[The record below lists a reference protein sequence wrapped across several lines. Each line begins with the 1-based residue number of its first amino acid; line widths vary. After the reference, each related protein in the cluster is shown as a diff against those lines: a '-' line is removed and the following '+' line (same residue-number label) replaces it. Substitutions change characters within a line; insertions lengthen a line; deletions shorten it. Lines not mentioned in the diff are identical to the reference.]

1 MESENTPMAKK
12 SKRLFIVSNRL
23 PVDIKL
29 EDENIQLE
37 PSVGGLA
44 TGMKS
49 VYKEYDSTWIGWP
62 GFAEEEVS
70 PERKDIINSM
80 LAKEKC
86 AAVYL
91 NNEEIE
97 QYYYGFTNETVW
109 PLFHYFTQYTQH
121 NQDQWEWFYK
131 VNQKFADKVV
141 EELQAGDT
149 VWIHDYHLM
158 LAPQMIREK
167 MPDVT
172 IGYFLHIPF
181 PSYEVFRILP
191 WREEILEGILGSDL
205 IGFHTYDYERHFLS
219 CVRRL
224 LGYDVDFNKITL
236 ENRIAKVDAFPMGID
251 YERFS
256 SCAIDLQSRLTKDR
270 SKLQQEIDKYF
281 LTAPHRK
288 LVLSIDRLDYT
299 KGIPNRIIAYER
311 FLEKYPEYVEK
322 VSLIML
328 TVPSRTNVEQYKQ
341 LKSEVDELVG
351 RVNGRFGAINWTPIW
366 YFYRSMPFENLI
378 ELYSSSEI
386 ALLTPIRD
394 GMNLVA
400 KEYIASKTNQKG
412 VLILSEMAGA
422 AKEMGEAIIIN
433 PENIEETA
441 DAIKEAY
448 DMDEDE
454 QKSANRILQSR
465 LKRYNVQKWAQ
476 DFVEGMAKV
485 ELLNK
490 TTIAQ
495 RLNIKLKSMIK
506 AKYDS
511 AKKRYVFLDYDGT
524 LVGFKKNPLDAKPDK
539 TLYELL
545 DSISESNNTELILI
559 SGRDKETFE
568 KWFGDRK
575 YTLIAEHGLWLK
587 EYNKD
592 WVLRSN
598 ADDAWKEDIR
608 PILEFYVDRTPGTF
622 IEEKNFSLVWHYR
635 KSDPELG
642 AMRARELKD
651 ELTSFIA
658 NHNLEILEGNKVIEV
673 KVSGI
678 NKGIAAESRLLNKAA
693 DYVMA
698 IGDDWTDE
706 YMFEYLP
713 ETAISIKVGN
723 ASNTKAKY
731 TLKNHLEVRD
741 FLENFS

>member
-1 MESENTPMAKK
+1 M
-12 SKRLFIVSNRL
+12 KRLIIVSNRL
-23 PVDIKL
+23 PVDVKL
-29 EDENIQLE
+29 SDEGIAVS

-49 VYKEYDSTWIGWP
+49 VYKNYQSTWIGWP
-62 GFAEEEVS
+62 GFAQEDVS
-70 PERKDIINSM
+70 EQQIKTVES
-80 LAKEKC
+80 LLKKEKC
-86 AAVYL
+86 KPVYL
-91 NNEEIE
+91 QSEEIQ
-97 QYYYGFTNETVW
+97 QYYHGFTNETVW
-109 PLFHYFTQYTQH
+109 PLFHYFTQYTH
-121 NQDQWEWFYK
+121 HDGEQWEWFVK
-131 VNQKFADKVV
+131 VNRKFADKVI
-141 EELQAGDT
+141 EDLQPGDT
-149 VWIHDYHLM
+149 IWIHDYHLM
-158 LAPQMIREK
+158 LLPEMIREEFA
-167 MPDVT
+167 DVT
-172 IGYFLHIPF
+172 IGFFLHIPF

-191 WREEILEGILGSDL
+191 WREKILNGMLGADL

-224 LGYDVDFNKITL
+224 LGHDVDFNKITL

-251 YERFS
+251 YDRFNT
-256 SCAIDLQSRLTKDR
+256 CAVNLQSKLTKDR
-270 SKLQQEIDKYF
+270 SKLQQEIDRYF
-281 LTAPHRK
+281 LKQSERK
-288 LVLSIDRLDYT
+288 LILSIDRLDYT
-299 KGIPNRIIAYER
+299 KGIPNRIKAYER
-311 FLEKYPEYVEK
+311 FLEKYPEYIEK

-328 TVPSRTNVEQYKQ
+328 TVPSRTTVDQYKQ

-366 YFYRSMPFENLI
+366 YFYRSMPFENLV

-386 ALLTPIRD
+386 ALLTPLRD

-422 AKEMGEAIIIN
+422 SKEMGEAIIIN

-441 DAIKEAY
+441 DAIKNAY
-448 DMDEDE
+448 ELPE
-454 QKSANRILQSR
+454 SQQKESNRILQAR

-476 DFVEGMAKV
+476 DFIQSLSKV
-485 ELLNK
+485 ELLNE
-490 TTIAQ
+490 TTVAQ
-495 RLNIKLKSMIK
+495 RLSLKLQETIASQYEE
-506 AKYDS
+506 AG
-511 AKKRYVFLDYDGT
+511 KRFIFLDYDGT
-524 LVGFKKNPLDAKPDK
+524 LVGFKKNPKDASPDNA
-539 TLYELL
+539 LFDLL
-545 DSISESNNTELILI
+545 DNLSSKKETELVLI

-568 KWFGDRK
+568 EWFGDK
-575 YTLIAEHGLWLK
+575 NYVLIAEHGLWLK
-587 EYNKD
+587 IPGEN
-592 WVLRSN
+592 WELRTN
-598 ADDAWKEDIR
+598 ADAAWKEDIR
-608 PILEFYVDRTPGTF
+608 PILDFYVDRTPGTF

-678 NKGIAAESRLLNKAA
+678 NKGVAAEDRLLNKTH
-693 DYVMA
+693 DFILA

-713 ETAISIKVGN
+713 EQCLTIKVGN

-731 TLKNHLEVRD
+731 TLKNHMEVRS
-741 FLENFS
+741 FLSLLE

>member
-1 MESENTPMAKK
+1 MENQDTTMDKNL
-12 SKRLFIVSNRL
+12 KRLIIVSNRL
-23 PVDIKL
+23 PVDINL
-29 EDENIQLE
+29 EDKDIKLK

-70 PERKDIINSM
+70 KSRKDKINSM
-80 LAKEKC
+80 LDDEKC
-86 AAVYL
+86 KAVYL
-91 NNEEIE
+91 NAEEIE

-121 NQDQWEWFYK
+121 NQDQWEWFVK
-131 VNQKFADKVV
+131 VNQKFADKVI
-141 EELQAGDT
+141 EEIKPGDT

-167 MPDVT
+167 APDVT

-191 WREEILEGILGSDL
+191 WREQILEGILGSDL

-256 SCAIDLQSRLTKDR
+256 SCAIELQSRLTKDR
-270 SKLQQEIDKYF
+270 SKLQQEIDMYF
-281 LTAPHRK
+281 LTAPDRK
-288 LVLSIDRLDYT
+288 LILSIDRLDYT
-299 KGIPNRIIAYER
+299 KGIPNRILAYEH
-311 FLEKYPEYVEK
+311 FLEKYPEYQERA
-322 VSLIML
+322 SLIML
-328 TVPSRTNVEQYKQ
+328 TVPSRTNVDQYKQ

-351 RVNGRFGAINWTPIW
+351 RVNGRFGTINWTPIW

-400 KEYIASKTNQKG
+400 KEYLASKTNQKG

-433 PENIEETA
+433 PENIAETA

-448 DMDEDE
+448 DMPEEE
-454 QKSANRILQSR
+454 QKQANKILQAR

-476 DFVEGMAKV
+476 DFVEGISKV
-485 ELLNK
+485 EILNE
-490 TTIAQ
+490 TTVAQ
-495 RLNIKLKSMIK
+495 RLNVKLKSEIK
-506 AKYDS
+506 EKYES
-511 AKKRYVFLDYDGT
+511 GNKRYIFLDYDGT

-545 DSISESNNTELILI
+545 DSIASSPKTELILI

-568 KWFGDRK
+568 KWFGDRS

-587 EYNKD
+587 ENGKD
-592 WVLRSN
+592 WKLRSN

-642 AMRARELKD
+642 AMRARELKE

-678 NKGIAAESRLLNKAA
+678 NKGIAAESRLLNKQA

-713 ETAISIKVGN
+713 ETAITVKVGN
-723 ASNTKAKY
+723 ASNTKANY
-731 TLKNHLEVRD
+731 TLRNHTEVRE
-741 FLENFS
+741 FLGNFI